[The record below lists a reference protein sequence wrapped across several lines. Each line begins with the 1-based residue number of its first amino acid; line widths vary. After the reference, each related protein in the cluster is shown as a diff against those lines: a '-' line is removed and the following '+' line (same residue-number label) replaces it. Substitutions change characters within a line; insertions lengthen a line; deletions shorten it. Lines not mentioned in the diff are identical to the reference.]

1 MTLVGGDGS
10 RYPASGI
17 VLLSGP
23 HVLYNPPPSI
33 SLGIGGFG
41 FTGCCSAIGS
51 GVGVGL
57 PVGKPTVAEASDQY
71 IASALIPVPADYASN
86 WLQYHVEV
94 APYRWNVNKLARPS
108 APRVTYK
115 AAPGLSGRCIRL
127 STVRQARAAD
137 GAADCS
143 SPWPFLLT
151 REPATDTDAPKLL
164 DKAAAQPVIL
174 SCPVKGQ

>member
-1 MTLVGGDGS
+1 MVAHRYHCLVIFVPLKAVMRPYVLALLLILSGCGPRLPAPNSAETHYDEPDRAVQVLVSGLQPPAAVTLVGGDGS

-17 VLLSGP
+17 ALLSGP

-94 APYRWNVNKLARPS
+94 APYGGTSINLP
-108 APRVTYK
+108 AP
-115 AAPGLSGRCIRL
+115 APH
-127 STVRQARAAD
+127 A
-137 GAADCS
+137 
-143 SPWPFLLT
+143 
-151 REPATDTDAPKLL
+151 
-164 DKAAAQPVIL
+164 
-174 SCPVKGQ
+174 